1 MSALEIYV
9 YVRVNH
15 KKYVK
20 IFLCKWWCGNERI
33 SLLCDGVN
41 YVLAASCC
49 NCQRNNVAALRAAK
63 TFGCVE
69 ISWQLP
75 TGSRAKIC
83 IPNKTGWD
91 GWQAPGKNVNLV
103 HDALTTT
110 TRLLCRY
117 ISQSASESESN
128 PNIQPTNQPSSRAA
142 CHKAIKQEA
151 WHFNLQAERR
161 RASWFEEPKTSVHLK
176 KFHRIILKVGFLS
189 ATCEKFHS
197 LIIKSGC

>member
-20 IFLCKWWCGNERI
+20 IFLCKWWRGNERI

-83 IPNKTGWD
+83 IPNKTEWD

-128 PNIQPTNQPSSRAA
+128 PAGLLVIKRSSRRLDISI
-142 CHKAIKQEA
+142 CRPRGD
-151 WHFNLQAERR
+151 ERVDSR
-161 RASWFEEPKTSVHLK
+161 SQRHQCTWRNFIELY
-176 KFHRIILKVGFLS
+176 
-189 ATCEKFHS
+189 
-197 LIIKSGC
+197 